1 MKQELI
7 VKSNTL
13 LQHPLYKTSM
23 ELKIFSK
30 IILAIRENPQ
40 EEIFTFQVKN
50 LIEDFNCHED
60 DYERLKKVAKGMFGK
75 SVDINTSTDN
85 VCDLVV
91 IFRRITIDKKGL
103 ITFRIEED
111 IKPFILDLTSNFTQY
126 YFENIARLK
135 SNFSIRI
142 YELLKQYEKI
152 GNRKIAILSL
162 RHFLNV
168 SDDKYKLYG
177 DFKKKTILIAQKEL
191 KDKTDICF
199 DFEENKIGNKVVE
212 INFIIMRNK
221 KDILLTLDFEKEP
234 EKESVKQIEDKTVLT
249 DDQKNLKL
257 KLINNYKISEKTA
270 NDLVLSV
277 KMEQIESNITYAEN
291 EYKNNK
297 ISKNLG
303 GYLLD
308 AIKNNYANNI
318 SLFELETKK
327 KATDKENEKRKKEM
341 EEKKEALRSKL
352 SQEFGRTEKERF
364 INLLNDKEKDDLK
377 NEILEEISLDD
388 FSLNSFKTKGLTSP
402 AVGVYIIRRIPNFE
416 KRREQFIAEKLK
428 EAGLS

>member
-13 LQHPLYKTSM
+13 LQHPLYKTSI

-40 EEIFTFQVKN
+40 EDIFTFQVKN

-60 DYERLKKVAKGMFGK
+60 EYERLKKVAKGMFGK
-75 SVDINTSTDN
+75 SVDINTSTDKI
-85 VCDLVV
+85 CDLVV

-111 IKPFILDLTSNFTQY
+111 IKPFILELTSNFTQY

-135 SNFSIRI
+135 SNFSIRM

-152 GNRKIAILSL
+152 GNRKISVLSL

-177 DFKKKTILIAQKEL
+177 NFKSKTILIAQKEL
-191 KDKTDICF
+191 KEKTDLCF
-199 DFEENKIGNKVVE
+199 EFEENRIGNKVVE

-221 KDILLTLDFEKEP
+221 KDSSLVVEYR
-234 EKESVKQIEDKTVLT
+234 KESEEKVEDKTVLT
-249 DDQKNLKL
+249 DDQKNIKL
-257 KLINNYKISEKTA
+257 KLTTFGISEKTA
-270 NDLVLSV
+270 NELVLSV
-277 KMEQIESNITYAEN
+277 KMEQIESNIVYAEK
-291 EYKNNK
+291 EHKNGR

-318 SLFELETKK
+318 SLFELEAKK

-364 INLLNDKEKDDLK
+364 INLLNDKEKEDLK

-388 FSLNSFKTKGLTSP
+388 FSLNSFKTKGLSSP
-402 AVGVYIIRRIPNFE
+402 AVGLYIIRRIPNFE
-416 KRREQFIAEKLK
+416 KRREQFITEKLK

>member
-152 GNRKIAILSL
+152 GNRKISILSL

-191 KDKTDICF
+191 KEKTDICF
-199 DFEENKIGNKVVE
+199 DFEENKIGNKVFE

-221 KDILLTLDFEKEP
+221 KDILLTLDIEKEP
-234 EKESVKQIEDKTVLT
+234 EEKIVEDKTVLT

-257 KLINNYKISEKTA
+257 KLITNYHISEKTA
-270 NDLVLSV
+270 NELVLSV
-277 KMEQIESNITYAEN
+277 KMEQIESNIVYAEK
-291 EYKNNK
+291 EYKNGR

-318 SLFELETKK
+318 SLFELEAKK

-341 EEKKEALRSKL
+341 EEKKEASRSKL
-352 SQEFGRTEKERF
+352 SLEFSRTEKERF
-364 INLLNDKEKDDLK
+364 INLLNDQEKENLK
-377 NEILEEISLDD
+377 NEILEEMSLDD
-388 FSLNSFKTKGLTSP
+388 FSVNSIKTKGLSSP
-402 AVGVYIIRRIPNFE
+402 AAGMGIIRRIPNFE

-428 EAGLS
+428 EAGF

>member
-40 EEIFTFQVKN
+40 EDIFTFQVKN
-50 LIEDFNCHED
+50 LIEDFNCHKD

-85 VCDLVV
+85 LCDLVV

-103 ITFRIEED
+103 ITFKIEED

-126 YFENIARLK
+126 YFENIALLK

-152 GNRKIAILSL
+152 GNRNMSVLSL

-191 KDKTDICF
+191 KDKTDLCF
-199 DFEENKIGNKVVE
+199 DFEESKIGNKVVE
-212 INFIIMRNK
+212 INFIIMKNK
-221 KDILLTLDFEKEP
+221 KDILLKLDIEKEQ
-234 EKESVKQIEDKTVLT
+234 VEDKKVLL
-249 DDQKNLKL
+249 DDQKKL
-257 KLINNYKISEKTA
+257 KSKLITNYNISEKVA

-277 KMEQIESNITYAEN
+277 KIEQIESNIIYAEK
-291 EYKNNK
+291 EYKNGR

-352 SQEFGRTEKERF
+352 SLEFSRTEKDRF
-364 INLLNDKEKDDLK
+364 INLLNDQEKEDLK
-377 NEILEEISLDD
+377 NEILEEMSLDD
-388 FSLNSFKTKGLTSP
+388 FSVNSIKTKGLSSP
-402 AVGVYIIRRIPNFE
+402 AAGMGIIRRIPNFE
-416 KRREQFIAEKLK
+416 KRREQFIVEKLK
-428 EAGLS
+428 EAGF

>member
-40 EEIFTFQVKN
+40 EDIFTFQVKN
-50 LIEDFNCHED
+50 LIEDFNCHKD

-85 VCDLVV
+85 LCDLVV

-103 ITFRIEED
+103 ITFKIEED

-126 YFENIARLK
+126 YFENIALLK

-152 GNRKIAILSL
+152 GNRNMSVLSL

-191 KDKTDICF
+191 KDKTDLCF
-199 DFEENKIGNKVVE
+199 DFEESKIGNKVVE
-212 INFIIMRNK
+212 INFIIMKNK
-221 KDILLTLDFEKEP
+221 KDILLKLDIEKEQ
-234 EKESVKQIEDKTVLT
+234 VEDKKVLL
-249 DDQKNLKL
+249 DDQKKL
-257 KLINNYKISEKTA
+257 KSKLITNYNISEKVA

-277 KMEQIESNITYAEN
+277 KIEQIESNIIYAEK
-291 EYKNNK
+291 EYKNGR

-352 SQEFGRTEKERF
+352 SLEFSRTEKM
-364 INLLNDKEKDDLK
+364 
-377 NEILEEISLDD
+377 SLDD
-388 FSLNSFKTKGLTSP
+388 FSVNSIKTKGLSSP
-402 AVGVYIIRRIPNFE
+402 AAGMGIIRRIPNFE
-416 KRREQFIAEKLK
+416 KRREQFIVEKLK
-428 EAGLS
+428 EAGF

>member
-13 LQHPLYKTSM
+13 LQHPLYKTST

-40 EEIFTFQVKN
+40 EDIFTFQVKN

-60 DYERLKKVAKGMFGK
+60 EYERLKKVAKGMFGK
-75 SVDINTSTDN
+75 SVDINTSTDKI
-85 VCDLVV
+85 CDLVV

-103 ITFRIEED
+103 ITFKIEED
-111 IKPFILDLTSNFTQY
+111 IKPFILELTSNFTQY

-135 SNFSIRI
+135 SNFSIRM

-152 GNRKIAILSL
+152 GNRKISVLSL

-177 DFKKKTILIAQKEL
+177 NFKSKTILIAQKEL
-191 KDKTDICF
+191 KEKTDLCF
-199 DFEENKIGNKVVE
+199 DFEENRIGNKVVE
-212 INFIIMRNK
+212 INFIIMKNK
-221 KDILLTLDFEKEP
+221 KDILLTLDIEKEP
-234 EKESVKQIEDKTVLT
+234 EEKIVEDKTVLT

-257 KLINNYKISEKTA
+257 KLTTFGISEKTA
-270 NDLVLSV
+270 NELVLSV
-277 KMEQIESNITYAEN
+277 KMEQIESNIVYAEK
-291 EYKNNK
+291 EHKNGR

-318 SLFELETKK
+318 SLFELEAKK

-352 SQEFGRTEKERF
+352 SLEFSRTEKDRF
-364 INLLNDKEKDDLK
+364 INLLNDQEKEDLK
-377 NEILEEISLDD
+377 NEILEEMSLDD
-388 FSLNSFKTKGLTSP
+388 FSVNSIKTKGLSSP
-402 AVGVYIIRRIPNFE
+402 AAGMGIIRRIPNFE
-416 KRREQFIAEKLK
+416 KRREQFIVEKLK
-428 EAGLS
+428 EAGF

>member
-40 EEIFTFQVKN
+40 EDIFTFQVKN

-75 SVDINTSTDN
+75 SVDINTSADN

-152 GNRKIAILSL
+152 GNRKIDILSL

-221 KDILLTLDFEKEP
+221 KDSSLLFEYEKEA
-234 EKESVKQIEDKTVLT
+234 EIIEADKIVLT
-249 DDQKNLKL
+249 EEQEKL
-257 KLINNYKISEKTA
+257 KSKLITNFNVKEKVA
-270 NDLVLSV
+270 HELVLSV
-277 KMEQIESNITYAEN
+277 KMEQIESNIIYVEK
-291 EYKNNK
+291 EYQSGK
-297 ISKNLG
+297 ISKSIS

-318 SLFELETKK
+318 SLFELEAKK
-327 KATDKENEKRKKEM
+327 KTTDKENEKRKKEL

-352 SQEFGRTEKERF
+352 SLEFSRTEKERF
-364 INLLNDKEKDDLK
+364 INLLSDKEKEDLK
-377 NEILEEISLDD
+377 NEILEEMSLDD
-388 FSLNSFKTKGLTSP
+388 FSVNSIKTKGLNSP
-402 AVGVYIIRRIPNFE
+402 AAGMGIITRIPNFE
-416 KRREQFIAEKLK
+416 KRREQFIVEKLK
-428 EAGLS
+428 EVGF

>member
-13 LQHPLYKTSM
+13 LQHPLYKTST

-40 EEIFTFQVKN
+40 EDIFTFQVKN

-60 DYERLKKVAKGMFGK
+60 EYERLKKVAKGMFGK
-75 SVDINTSTDN
+75 SVDINTSTDKI
-85 VCDLVV
+85 CDLVV

-103 ITFRIEED
+103 ITFKIEED
-111 IKPFILDLTSNFTQY
+111 IKPFILELTSNFTQY

-135 SNFSIRI
+135 SNFSIRM

-152 GNRKIAILSL
+152 GNRKISVLSL

-177 DFKKKTILIAQKEL
+177 NFKSKTILIAQKEL
-191 KDKTDICF
+191 KEKTDLCF
-199 DFEENKIGNKVVE
+199 DFEENRIGNKVVE

-221 KDILLTLDFEKEP
+221 KDSSLVVEYRKEP
-234 EKESVKQIEDKTVLT
+234 EEKVEDKTVLT

-257 KLINNYKISEKTA
+257 KLTTFGISEKTA
-270 NDLVLSV
+270 NELVLSV
-277 KMEQIESNITYAEN
+277 KMEQIESNIIYAEK
-291 EYKNNK
+291 EYKNGR

-318 SLFELETKK
+318 SLFELEAKK
-327 KATDKENEKRKKEM
+327 KAKNKENEKRKKEM
-341 EEKKEALRSKL
+341 EDKKEALRSKFSL
-352 SQEFGRTEKERF
+352 EFGRTEKDRF
-364 INLLNDKEKDDLK
+364 INLLNDKEKEDLK
-377 NEILEEISLDD
+377 NEILEEISLDE
-388 FSLNSFKTKGLTSP
+388 FSVNSFKTKGLTSP
-402 AVGVYIIRRIPNFE
+402 AVGVYIIKRIPNFE

-428 EAGLS
+428 EAGL